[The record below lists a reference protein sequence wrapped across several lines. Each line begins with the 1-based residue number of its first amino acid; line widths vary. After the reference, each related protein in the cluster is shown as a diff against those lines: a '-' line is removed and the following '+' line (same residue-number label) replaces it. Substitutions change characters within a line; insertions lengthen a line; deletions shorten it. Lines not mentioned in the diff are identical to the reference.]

1 MTLQISRRVVSATIE
16 DNSMRGI
23 KKKRLRVRG
32 KKVEST
38 EQVKEWIYDII
49 AASPKTPKQLQIE
62 TGFSAMHVWRYC
74 QQLLKEE
81 RIEKDGHIYKKKGLG
96 DYQVRLE
103 RVNQLTKQG
112 FSQIPIIQPLI
123 QNMKRP
129 DLKSNGARASYSG
142 FRGICLGRIVPAF
155 KCHPEDWHAHE
166 TTITFR
172 DEYFR
177 YKNTNRLPYHTRTA
191 LRAFYQLCLKYPLS
205 EMEALQLGIDGS
217 KDGAGKYADCKFHGN
232 EFEDLMNYYLN
243 KNDLEMAA
251 YVAFATETFGR
262 PKRVFL
268 AKTSDFHI
276 VKEKLVRTKAIWDS
290 DWSYDGRLIADR
302 RMQMELYPALK
313 DKIAIETLEME
324 VFEGKLYESKTNV
337 TWPKEIRNPLAI
349 SIIKKWL
356 VTRKDRVFGK
366 EGETFPQFSNR
377 VITALKEGYRAVGLT
392 HPYFYKRAM
401 YALRHCGAHLW
412 LVRTGYNY
420 DAVAS
425 MGWEDINT
433 LRLFYGKY
441 DPTRRKQAYKI
452 AY

>member
-1 MTLQISRRVVSATIE
+1 MSRVIAFTAKTSTNDE
-16 DNSMRGI
+16 LKGI

-32 KKVEST
+32 KKVDST
-38 EQVKEWIYDII
+38 EDVKNWIYEII
-49 AASPKTPKQLQIE
+49 VVAPKTPKQIQTE
-62 TGFSAMHVWRYC
+62 TNFSAMHVWRYC
-74 QQLLKEE
+74 QQLLKEG

-103 RVNQLTKQG
+103 RINQLTKQG

-123 QNMKRP
+123 ANIKRP
-129 DLKSNGARASYSG
+129 DLKSGSAKSNYTQLRS
-142 FRGICLGRIVPAF
+142 ICLGRAIPTF

-166 TTITFR
+166 TTIAFR
-172 DEYFR
+172 DEYFK
-177 YKNTNRLPYHTRTA
+177 YKNTDRLPAHIRKSLRT
-191 LRAFYQLCLKYPLS
+191 FYQLCLKYPLS

-217 KDGAGKYADCKFHGN
+217 KDEVGKYADCKFHGN

-262 PKRVFL
+262 PGRVFM
-268 AKTSDFHI
+268 AKASDFHI
-276 VKEKLVRTKAIWDS
+276 VKEKLTRTKATWDS
-290 DWSYDGRLIADR
+290 DWSYDERLVADR
-302 RMQMELYPALK
+302 RMQMELYSALK
-313 DKIAIETLEME
+313 EKIAIETFEIE

-337 TWPKEIRNPLAI
+337 TWPKEIRNPLAV
-349 SIIKKWL
+349 STVKKWL
-356 VTRKDRVFGK
+356 ATRKDRIFGK
-366 EGETFPQFSNR
+366 DDETFAQFSSR
-377 VITALKEGYRAVGLT
+377 IIAALKEGYNAVGLT

-433 LRLFYGKY
+433 LRLFYGRY
-441 DPTRRKQAYKI
+441 DPTRRKQAYKM